1 MKQVCFSK
9 KIFCVG
15 QKWRENSKSFFYVL
29 EIVSVVITFLAK
41 PMPQSEDINW
51 NIQTGNVIQM
61 LHPGNVKNLKKISF
75 DKKN

>member
-1 MKQVCFSK
+1 MWGTKNGG
-9 KIFCVG
+9 KI
-15 QKWRENSKSFFYVL
+15 QNIFFIL

-61 LHPGNVKNLKKISF
+61 LHPGNVKLR
-75 DKKN
+75 KNK

>member
-1 MKQVCFSK
+1 MAGKF
-9 KIFCVG
+9 KI
-15 QKWRENSKSFFYVL
+15 FFYVL

-61 LHPGNVKNLKKISF
+61 LHPGNVNFLNTLKKFPFLIF
-75 DKKN
+75 FFGFRMLTIFQP